1 MGTEYFGLKK
11 ASRAGL
17 RRSPSGQRTRE
28 TLRNNGGSDH
38 CLYLGL
44 CVCVCVRHHAKQ
56 WARVLACHLHKKSVR
71 QFLLSSLPYR

>member
-1 MGTEYFGLKK
+1 MGTEYFGFKE
-11 ASRAGL
+11 ARTGL

-44 CVCVCVRHHAKQ
+44 CVCVCVCVCEA
-56 WARVLACHLHKKSVR
+56 S
-71 QFLLSSLPYR
+71 Y

>member
-1 MGTEYFGLKK
+1 MGTEYFGLKE

-28 TLRNNGGSDH
+28 ALRNNGGSNH

-44 CVCVCVRHHAKQ
+44 CVCVCV
-56 WARVLACHLHKKSVR
+56 
-71 QFLLSSLPYR
+71 